1 VFITLITS
9 FTVYNCSIFNKI
21 SPKLRVDKL
30 VLKKAA
36 SKSSLSFKD
45 EIVVRM
51 YKTKSEEEVD
61 SFLFKL

>member
-9 FTVYNCSIFNKI
+9 FNKI